1 MLPYVENSLL
11 LLSQF
16 LHQSVPPKIK
26 TLKFVYL
33 VDKTMQI
40 CIQILSLNLL
50 GIVIIIKKKK
60 KKLRNERIA
69 MHQRRKSILN
79 MKKKSDHSNLF
90 QRAFLMARNIY

>member
-16 LHQSVPPKIK
+16 LYQSVPPKIK

-33 VDKTMQI
+33 VDKTMQS

-50 GIVIIIKKKK
+50 GIVIIIKKKAKEWKNRYASKEK
-60 KKLRNERIA
+60 KYIKCE
-69 MHQRRKSILN
+69 
-79 MKKKSDHSNLF
+79 KK
-90 QRAFLMARNIY
+90 IWP